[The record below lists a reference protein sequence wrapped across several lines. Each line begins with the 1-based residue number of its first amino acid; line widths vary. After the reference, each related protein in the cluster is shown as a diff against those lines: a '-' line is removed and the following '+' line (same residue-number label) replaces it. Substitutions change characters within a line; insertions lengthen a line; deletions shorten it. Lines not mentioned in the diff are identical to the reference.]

1 VPSLGND
8 AVVLGRE
15 FNLESGL
22 MQIAYNTG
30 ATVIL
35 QGPVT
40 FRVDSRNGG
49 FLPLGRLTGKVE
61 AVAAKGFAV
70 RTPTAMITDLGTEF
84 GVQVDAAGITQSH
97 VFRGSI
103 QVQTTFAEG
112 SGKAV
117 SHVLHEN
124 ESIRVGPSRD
134 GRGVGTSTTL
144 SPSAAWA
151 QDFIRDIPK
160 EPNVAMVKTLD
171 LVDVVS
177 GGDGFT
183 GLRYGVID
191 SLTGD
196 MPGPPFPLRKRV
208 YPNTEEYQRIL
219 KEGLYIGNA
228 EYHRVK
234 MLRFVDGVFIPGNG
248 TTPVQLDSAGHT
260 YDSFFNSTNMSAS
273 YIWAGGLVPT
283 TALPN
288 SPTKLGDIDYLTGGH
303 GLLYMH
309 ANKGI
314 TFDLEAIRRANP
326 DCTLRRFLAV
336 VANTNPYETGVAD
349 AWVFV
354 DGQMRFRRRQIN
366 QYAGAF
372 SIDVSLAPQ
381 SRFLTLV
388 STDGGDG
395 SVGRDWITFGDPR
408 LELLTPIA
416 APH

>member
-1 VPSLGND
+1 
-8 AVVLGRE
+8 
-15 FNLESGL
+15 
-22 MQIAYNTG
+22 
-30 ATVIL
+30 
-35 QGPVT
+35 
-40 FRVDSRNGG
+40 
-49 FLPLGRLTGKVE
+49 
-61 AVAAKGFAV
+61 
-70 RTPTAMITDLGTEF
+70 
-84 GVQVDAAGITQSH
+84 
-97 VFRGSI
+97 
-103 QVQTTFAEG
+103 
-112 SGKAV
+112 
-117 SHVLHEN
+117 
-124 ESIRVGPSRD
+124 
-134 GRGVGTSTTL
+134 
-144 SPSAAWA
+144 
-151 QDFIRDIPK
+151 
-160 EPNVAMVKTLD
+160 
-171 LVDVVS
+171 
-177 GGDGFT
+177 
-183 GLRYGVID
+183 
-191 SLTGD
+191 
-196 MPGPPFPLRKRV
+196 
-208 YPNTEEYQRIL
+208 
-219 KEGLYIGNA
+219 
-228 EYHRVK
+228 
-234 MLRFVDGVFIPGNG
+234 
-248 TTPVQLDSAGHT
+248 
-260 YDSFFNSTNMSAS
+260 MSAS